1 MANNKD
7 LPKISILIPC
17 RNEEHYLGD
26 CIQAILDSDYPDEKK
41 EIIVADGESDD
52 KTLVIAKEFE
62 TKHNIVKV
70 FNNPK
75 KILAAGWNVGIRNST
90 GEILIAANAHATIE
104 RDHLMKC
111 VENLENSG
119 ADCVGPALVTHPQD
133 TNLLGKSIATMMSH
147 PFGVGD
153 STFRTGTSSQ
163 EPIWVDTLHL
173 GAYKKEVFE
182 KVGLYNEELTR
193 SQDKELHNRL
203 LKYGFKMLLVPTMKV
218 HYYTRSNPKGFFQY
232 GFLNGY
238 WVSKPW
244 SLGTSIASLRHLV
257 PMFFVITLI
266 LSFSLSSITNILIYI
281 FFSALFSYLSL
292 VVLASLHVVSQ
303 KKDLRYLITMPIV
316 FCSYHITY
324 GLGTTYGAV
333 LAILSKR
340 AWALLINK

>member
-1 MANNKD
+1 MANNKE

-17 RNEEHYLGD
+17 RNEEDYIAN
-26 CIQAILDSDYPDEKK
+26 CIQAILDSDYPEEKK

-52 KTLVIAKEFE
+52 NTLIIAKEFE
-62 TKHNIVKV
+62 SNHRSVKV

-75 KILAAGWNVGIRNST
+75 KILAAGWNIGIRNST
-90 GEILIAANAHATIE
+90 GDILIAANAHAMIE
-104 RDHLMKC
+104 SSHLIEC
-111 VENLENSG
+111 VENLDNTD

-133 TNLLGKSIATMMSH
+133 KNLLGKSIATMMSH

-153 STFRTGTSSQ
+153 STFRTGTSSE
-163 EPIWVDTLHL
+163 EPVWVDTLHL

-182 KVGLYNEELTR
+182 KIGLYNEELTR

-203 LKYGFKMLLVPTMKV
+203 LKFGFKMLLVPTMKV

-266 LSFSLSSITNILIYI
+266 LSFSFSFINFFLIFI
-281 FFSALFSYLSL
+281 FFTALISYLSL
-292 VVLASLHVVSQ
+292 VVIASLHVVSQ
-303 KKDLRYLITMPIV
+303 KKDIRYLITMPLV
-316 FCSYHITY
+316 FCTYHITY
-324 GLGTTYGAV
+324 GLGTTYGA
-333 LAILSKR
+333 ILSIFSKR
-340 AWALLINK
+340 AWGLITNK